1 METKTHVFAH
11 LGPAPYRYTGVSQ
24 NIFSIPG
31 CPEATKPGGSCGHC
45 GTGISLEFHFTA
57 ANGRKFKV
65 GSSCVDKAGDA
76 GLKRDIAQ
84 DVRDHQRKLREAR
97 AAKKREVNAVI
108 VAAQWPAAR
117 GTFAAQPHPNAYYAS
132 QGKTLADYLEY
143 CGHEAMVSRMKKESE
158 GDKIGPNSV
167 QW

>member
-1 METKTHVFAH
+1 MTQTKTHVFAH
-11 LGPAPYRYTGVSQ
+11 LGPAPYRYKGVTK

-31 CPEATKPGGSCGHC
+31 CPEATKPGGSCDHC

-84 DVRDHQRKLREAR
+84 DVRDHQRELREAR
-97 AAKKREVNAVI
+97 NAKKRTANAAL
-108 VAAQWPAAR
+108 VAERWPSVR
-117 GTFAAQPHPNAYYAS
+117 PMFAAQPHPNSYYAS
-132 QGKTLADYLEY
+132 QGKTLADYLEF
-143 CGHEAMVSRMKKESE
+143 CGDATIVARME
-158 GDKIGPNSV
+158 V
-167 QW
+167 LR